1 MDALE
6 IDVLMIRINGM
17 MSSGRFAE
25 ARRLLERVI
34 DAEPAHGVAHG
45 MLGWIC
51 WALLDENERAL
62 THFRCAVRWAPGHIN
77 SRMHY
82 LNLLLAV
89 GSGEELLEAAA
100 NALSVPG
107 IDRAEVHAVVA
118 RFMERAGLHEA
129 ALERHRHALAV
140 AGNAAA
146 ENEHRAHIRRLRT
159 RLRRARWAI

>member
-51 WALLDENERAL
+51 WALLDENERAM
-62 THFRCAVRWAPGHIN
+62 THLRCAVRWAPAYIN
-77 SRMHY
+77 ARMHH
-82 LNLLLAV
+82 LNLLAAV
-89 GSGEELLEAAA
+89 GEGEELMEAAR
-100 NALSVPG
+100 NALTVPG
-107 IDRAEVHAVVA
+107 IDRAEVHAIVA
-118 RFMERAGLHEA
+118 RFLERAGLHEA

-140 AGNAAA
+140 ASSTAT
-146 ENEHRAHIRRLRT
+146 ENEHRAHIRRLRA
-159 RLRRARWAI
+159 RIRRARWAI